1 MSEAPPL
8 REQVELP
15 GRGRLE
21 VRIDEDRVVF
31 EPGDGSPRCFDAHPI
46 AREPGRLVRAA
57 APDGCSALLA
67 RHVSDRLYFF
77 DAMRARLVAVPGF
90 ERLRCAEEMRL
101 HVVAGGYLAI
111 TENGVA
117 CLDGRGRTRWRI
129 EGVTH
134 GYELLAED
142 GAVLWL
148 RDGAGNVLGIEA
160 ATGRDTVG

>member
-1 MSEAPPL
+1 MSDAPPL

-31 EPGDGSPRCFDAHPI
+31 EPGGGSPCCFDAHPI
-46 AREPGRLVRAA
+46 VHEPGRLVRAA

-67 RHVSDRLYFF
+67 RHRSDRLYLF
-77 DAMRARLVAVPGF
+77 DAARARLVTVPGF
-90 ERLRCAEEMRL
+90 ERLQRAEEMRL
-101 HVVAGGYLAI
+101 HVVADGYLAI

-129 EGVTH
+129 EAVTS
-134 GYELLAED
+134 GWRLLAED
-142 GAVLWL
+142 GSVLWL
-148 RDGAGNVLGIEA
+148 RDGAGNVLGLDA